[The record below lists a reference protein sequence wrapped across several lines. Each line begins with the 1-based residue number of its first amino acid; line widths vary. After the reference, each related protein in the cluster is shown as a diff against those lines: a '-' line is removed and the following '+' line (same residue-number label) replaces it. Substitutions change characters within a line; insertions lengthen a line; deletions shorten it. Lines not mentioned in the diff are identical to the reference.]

1 MNLSKVQGMPDNSR
15 ANESLLLVDDNSTN
29 LQVLYQTL
37 ETTGCKLLVAKN
49 GETALSIAQKAPPDL
64 ILLDIM
70 MPGIDGFE
78 VCRRLKADP
87 ATANI
92 PVIFLSALTDT
103 KDKVQGLQLGA
114 VDYVSKPFQP
124 EEVIARVNTH
134 LTIHR
139 LKREVEEKKD
149 ALEDELE
156 VVSVVQRR
164 LLPKNL
170 PEIEGLKLAVHYE
183 TSLYAG
189 GDYYDLVKIAD
200 DQWGFLVADAEGHSA
215 PAAVMMAMTCA
226 LFRSYQQA
234 PSEPGELLYFLN
246 EHLCKVAD
254 PSFVTA
260 LYVVY
265 DAGRRTLKIARAG
278 HPLPMI
284 YRSAEKKA
292 IEFNCSGVFPLGI
305 DRYEQVPVTEAQL
318 HPGDRIL
325 MYTDGITER
334 FNTDGKTY
342 GEERLLR
349 QLEAGSDLQPQELL
363 TEIMKDV
370 NDFANGRPAD
380 DDQALLLGI
389 VE

>member
-1 MNLSKVQGMPDNSR
+1 MSDHNSE
-15 ANESLLLVDDNSTN
+15 NESLLLVDDNPTN

-37 ETTGCKLLVAKN
+37 ETTGCKLLVAKD
-49 GETALSIAQKAPPDL
+49 GETALTIAAKASPDL

-78 VCRRLKADP
+78 VCRRLKAAP
-87 ATANI
+87 ETAGI

-124 EEVIARVNTH
+124 DEVIARVDTH

-139 LKREVEEKKD
+139 LKREVEQKKD

-156 VVSVVQRR
+156 AASDVQRR
-164 LLPKNL
+164 LLPKSL
-170 PEIEGLKLAVHYE
+170 PEIAGLKLAVHYE

-189 GDYYDLVKIAD
+189 GDYYDIAKMAD
-200 DQWGFLVADAEGHSA
+200 NQWGFLVADAEGHSA

-226 LFRSYQQA
+226 LFRSY
-234 PSEPGELLYFLN
+234 PEPPTEPDELLYFLN
-246 EHLCKVAD
+246 QHMCKVAE

-260 LYVVY
+260 LYIVY
-265 DAGRRTLKIARAG
+265 DANHHTLKIARAG
-278 HPLPMI
+278 HPPPMI
-284 YRSAEKKA
+284 YRSSEKKA
-292 IEFNCSGVFPLGI
+292 IEYACGGVFPLGI
-305 DRYEQVPVTEAQL
+305 DPYEQVPVTEAELQ
-318 HPGDRIL
+318 PGDRIL

-334 FNTDGKTY
+334 FSMDGKTY

-349 QLEAGSDLQPQELL
+349 QLEAGQENQPQEQLVA
-363 TEIMKDV
+363 IMKDV
-370 NDFANGRPAD
+370 DAFANGRPAD
-380 DDQALLLGI
+380 DDQALLLG
-389 VE
+389 VVR

>member
-1 MNLSKVQGMPDNSR
+1 MSNHHKD
-15 ANESLLLVDDNSTN
+15 NESLLLVDDNPTN

-49 GETALSIAQKAPPDL
+49 GETALSIAQKASPDL

-87 ATANI
+87 ATAAI

-124 EEVIARVNTH
+124 DEVNARVNTH

-139 LKREVEEKKD
+139 LKREVEKKKD
-149 ALEDELE
+149 ALENELE
-156 VVSVVQRR
+156 IVSVVQRR
-164 LLPKNL
+164 LLPKKV
-170 PEIEGLKLAVHYE
+170 PEITGLKLAVHYE

-189 GDYYDLVKIAD
+189 GDYYDITQMPD
-200 DQWGFLVADAEGHSA
+200 NQWGFLVADAEGHSA

-226 LFRSYQQA
+226 LFRSY
-234 PSEPGELLYFLN
+234 PEPPTEPGKLLYFLN
-246 EHLCKVAD
+246 KHLCKVAE

-260 LYVVY
+260 LYIVY
-265 DAGRRTLKIARAG
+265 DANRHTLKIARAG
-278 HPLPMI
+278 HPPPMI
-284 YRSAEKKA
+284 CRSADQKA
-292 IEFNCSGVFPLGI
+292 IEYNCSGVFPMGI
-305 DRYEQVPVTEAQL
+305 DPYNQVPVTEAQL
-318 HPGDRIL
+318 QPGDRLL

-334 FNTDGKTY
+334 FNPEGETY
-342 GEERLLR
+342 AEQRLLR
-349 QLEAGSDLQPQELL
+349 QLEVNRQDNPQELL
-363 TEIMKDV
+363 AAIMKDV
-370 NDFANGRPAD
+370 NAFANGRPAD
-380 DDQALLLGI
+380 DDQALLLAI
-389 VE
+389 VK

>member
-1 MNLSKVQGMPDNSR
+1 MP
-15 ANESLLLVDDNSTN
+15 AHQKTNESLLLVDDNPTN

-37 ETTGCKLLVAKN
+37 ESTGCKLLVAKN
-49 GETALSIAQKAPPDL
+49 GEAALSIAQKASPDL

-78 VCRRLKADP
+78 VCRRLKTNP
-87 ATANI
+87 ATAAI

-124 EEVIARVNTH
+124 DDVIARVNTH

-139 LKREVEEKKD
+139 LKREVEKKKD
-149 ALEDELE
+149 ALENELKI
-156 VVSVVQRR
+156 VSDVQRR
-164 LLPKNL
+164 LLPKKV
-170 PEIEGLKLAVHYE
+170 PEIAGLTLAVHYE

-189 GDYYDLVKIAD
+189 GDYYDIVKMPD
-200 DQWGFLVADAEGHSA
+200 NQWGFLVADAEGHSA

-226 LFRSYQQA
+226 LFRSFPQ
-234 PSEPGELLYFLN
+234 PPTEPGQLLYFLN
-246 EHLCKVAD
+246 EHLCKVAE

-265 DAGRRTLKIARAG
+265 NADNHTLKIARAG
-278 HPLPMI
+278 HPPPMI
-284 YRSAEKKA
+284 CRSAEQKA
-292 IEFNCSGVFPLGI
+292 VEYDCGGVFPLGV
-305 DRYEQVPVTEAQL
+305 DPYEQVPPVTEASLQ
-318 HPGDRIL
+318 PGDRIL

-334 FNTDGKTY
+334 FSTDGKTY

-349 QLEAGSDLQPQELL
+349 QLEINRQGNPQEFL
-363 TEIMKDV
+363 TAIMQDV
-370 NDFANGRPAD
+370 NAFANGRPAD

-389 VE
+389 VQ

>member
-1 MNLSKVQGMPDNSR
+1 MSDNN
-15 ANESLLLVDDNSTN
+15 NENEALLLVDDNPTN

-49 GETALSIAQKAPPDL
+49 GETALAIAQKASPHL

-78 VCRRLKADP
+78 VCRRLKDNP
-87 ATANI
+87 DTANI

-124 EEVIARVNTH
+124 DEVIARVNTH

-139 LKREVEEKKD
+139 LKREVEQKKD

-156 VVSVVQRR
+156 AASDVQRR

-170 PEIEGLKLAVHYE
+170 PEISGLKLAVHYE

-189 GDYYDLVKIAD
+189 GDYYDIAKIAD
-200 DQWGFLVADAEGHSA
+200 NQWGFLVADAEGHSA

-226 LFRSYQQA
+226 LFRSYPEPPA
-234 PSEPGELLYFLN
+234 DPGELLFFLN
-246 EHLCKVAD
+246 QHLCKVAD

-260 LYVVY
+260 LYIVY
-265 DAGRRTLKIARAG
+265 DAAHHRLKIARAG
-278 HPLPMI
+278 HPPPMI

-292 IEFNCSGVFPLGI
+292 SEYECGGVFPLGI
-305 DRYEQVPVTEAQL
+305 DPYEQVPVTEAELQ
-318 HPGDRIL
+318 PGDRIL

-334 FNTDGKTY
+334 FSIDGETY

-349 QLEAGSDLQPQELL
+349 QLESDGNLQPEELL
-363 TEIMKDV
+363 TAIMKDV
-370 NDFANGRPAD
+370 DDFANGRPAD
-380 DDQALLLGI
+380 DDQALFLGI
-389 VE
+389 VQ

>member
-1 MNLSKVQGMPDNSR
+1 MSDNN
-15 ANESLLLVDDNSTN
+15 NENEALLLVDDNPTN

-49 GETALSIAQKAPPDL
+49 GETALSIAQKASPDL

-70 MPGIDGFE
+70 MPDIDGFE
-78 VCRRLKADP
+78 VCRRLKDNP
-87 ATANI
+87 DTAGI

-124 EEVIARVNTH
+124 DEVIARVNTH

-139 LKREVEEKKD
+139 LKREVEQKKD
-149 ALEDELE
+149 ALEDELKAA
-156 VVSVVQRR
+156 SDVQCR
-164 LLPKNL
+164 LLPKKL
-170 PEIEGLKLAVHYE
+170 PKIAGLKLAVHYE

-189 GDYYDLVKIAD
+189 GDYYDIAKLAD
-200 DQWGFLVADAEGHSA
+200 NRWGFLVADAEGHSA

-226 LFRSYQQA
+226 LFRSY
-234 PSEPGELLYFLN
+234 PEPPVEPGELLFFLN
-246 EHLCKVAD
+246 QHLCKVAD

-265 DAGRRTLKIARAG
+265 DADHHHLKIGRAG
-278 HPLPMI
+278 HPPPMI

-292 IEFNCSGVFPLGI
+292 VEYSCSGVFPMGV
-305 DRYEQVPVTEAQL
+305 DPYDQVPVAEAELQ
-318 HPGDRIL
+318 PGDRIL

-334 FNTDGKTY
+334 FSMDGNTY

-349 QLEAGSDLQPQELL
+349 QLEGGGNIQPEELL
-363 TEIMKDV
+363 TAIMKDV
-370 NDFANGRPAD
+370 DAFANGRPAD

-389 VE
+389 VS

>member
-149 ALEDELE
+149 ALEDDLE

-226 LFRSYQQA
+226 LFRSDQQA

>member
-1 MNLSKVQGMPDNSR
+1 MSDNN
-15 ANESLLLVDDNSTN
+15 NENEALLLVDDNPTN

-49 GETALSIAQKAPPDL
+49 GETALSIAQKAAPDM

-78 VCRRLKADP
+78 VCRRLKDNP
-87 ATANI
+87 ATAGI

-124 EEVIARVNTH
+124 EEIIARVNTH

-139 LKREVEEKKD
+139 LKQEVEKKKD
-149 ALEDELE
+149 ALEKELK
-156 VVSVVQRR
+156 VVSDVQRR
-164 LLPKNL
+164 LLPKKL
-170 PEIEGLKLAVHYE
+170 PEIEGLRIAVHYE

-189 GDYYDLVKIAD
+189 GDYYDITRVAD
-200 DQWGFLVADAEGHSA
+200 NQWGILVADAEGHSA

-226 LFRSYQQA
+226 LFRSYPEPPA
-234 PSEPGELLYFLN
+234 EPGDLLFFLN
-246 EHLCKVAD
+246 QHLCKVAD
-254 PSFVTA
+254 PSFITA

-265 DAGRRTLKIARAG
+265 DADRRRLKIARAG
-278 HPLPMI
+278 HPPPMI
-284 YRSAEKKA
+284 YRSSEKKA
-292 IEFNCSGVFPLGI
+292 VEYECGGVFPMGV
-305 DRYEQVPVTEAQL
+305 DPYDQVPVTEAELQ
-318 HPGDRIL
+318 PGDRIL

-334 FNTDGKTY
+334 FSKDGETY

-349 QLEAGSDLQPQELL
+349 LLEADGDFQPQQLL
-363 TEIMKDV
+363 TAIMKDL
-370 NDFANGRPAD
+370 DAFSNGRPAD
-380 DDQALLLGI
+380 DDQALLLG
-389 VE
+389 VVS

>member
-1 MNLSKVQGMPDNSR
+1 MSDNR
-15 ANESLLLVDDNSTN
+15 RENEALLLVDDNPTN

-49 GETALSIAQKAPPDL
+49 GETALSIAQKAAPDL

-78 VCRRLKADP
+78 VCRRLKNDP

-92 PVIFLSALTDT
+92 PVIFLSALSDT

-124 EEVIARVNTH
+124 DEVIARVNTH

-139 LKREVEEKKD
+139 LKREVEKKKD
-149 ALEDELE
+149 ALENELK
-156 VVSVVQRR
+156 VVSDVQRR

-170 PEIEGLKLAVHYE
+170 PEIAGLKLAVHYE

-189 GDYYDLVKIAD
+189 GDYYDITRLANN
-200 DQWGFLVADAEGHSA
+200 QWGFLVADAEGHSA

-226 LFRSYQQA
+226 LFRSYPEPPA
-234 PSEPGELLYFLN
+234 EPGKLIFFLN
-246 EHLCKVAD
+246 QHLCKVAE
-254 PSFVTA
+254 PSFITA

-265 DAGRRTLKIARAG
+265 DANHHTLKIARAG
-278 HPLPMI
+278 HPPPMI

-292 IEFNCSGVFPLGI
+292 VEVNCSGVFPLGV
-305 DRYEQVPVTEAQL
+305 DPYEQVPVTDVEL
-318 HPGDRIL
+318 KPGDRIL

-334 FNTDGKTY
+334 FSSDGETY
-342 GEERLLR
+342 AEERLLH
-349 QLEAGSDLQPQELL
+349 QLACDGNPRPRELL
-363 TEIMKDV
+363 AAIMKDV
-370 NDFANGRPAD
+370 NDFAGERPAD

-389 VE
+389 VQ

>member
-1 MNLSKVQGMPDNSR
+1 MSDHPKEI
-15 ANESLLLVDDNSTN
+15 ESLLLVDDNPTN

-49 GETALSIAQKAPPDL
+49 GETALSIAQKASPDL
-64 ILLDIM
+64 VLLDIM

-87 ATANI
+87 ATAAI

-124 EEVIARVNTH
+124 DEVIARVNTH

-139 LKREVEEKKD
+139 LKREVEKKKD
-149 ALEDELE
+149 ALENELE
-156 VVSVVQRR
+156 IVSDVQRR
-164 LLPKNL
+164 LLPKKV
-170 PEIEGLKLAVHYE
+170 PEIKGLKLAIHYE

-189 GDYYDLVKIAD
+189 GDYYDIAKMPD
-200 DQWGFLVADAEGHSA
+200 NQWGFLVADAEGHSA

-226 LFRSYQQA
+226 LFRSYPQ
-234 PSEPGELLYFLN
+234 PPTEPGKLLYFLN
-246 EHLCKVAD
+246 EHLCKVAE

-260 LYVVY
+260 LYIVY
-265 DAGRRTLKIARAG
+265 DANRHTLKIARAG
-278 HPLPMI
+278 HPPPMI
-284 YRSAEKKA
+284 WRSTEQKA
-292 IEFNCSGVFPLGI
+292 IEYECSGVFPMGV
-305 DRYEQVPVTEAQL
+305 DPYDQVPVTTEAELQS
-318 HPGDRIL
+318 GDRIL

-349 QLEAGSDLQPQELL
+349 QLEVNRQGTPQDLLAS
-363 TEIMKDV
+363 IMQDV
-370 NDFANGRPAD
+370 NAFANGRPAD

-389 VE
+389 LQ